1 MVIRDERVNMKTF
14 KSHLEEGR
22 KVTGRDIL
30 KAIKKDTGRG
40 TPSVLLLVYHNGRE
54 MHVSLD
60 LDQYNDGKRENW
72 QFIGNDEDGNEIEFA
87 LNDVSRIE

>member
-1 MVIRDERVNMKTF
+1 MKSYDDF
-14 KSHLEEGR
+14 QEGR

-30 KAIKKDTGRG
+30 KALKKHTGRG
-40 TPSVLLLVYHNGRE
+40 IPSVLLLVWHNGRD

-72 QFIGNDEDGNEIEFA
+72 QFIGNDEDGNEIEFNI
-87 LNDVSRIE
+87 NDVSRIE

>member
-1 MVIRDERVNMKTF
+1 MKSYDDF
-14 KSHLEEGR
+14 QEGR

-60 LDQYNDGKRENW
+60 LDQYNDG
-72 QFIGNDEDGNEIEFA
+72 
-87 LNDVSRIE
+87 